1 MAMEGPDITAT
12 TAVIDNGSFGR
23 REIRFETGR
32 LAQQAAGAVAVYLDD
47 DTMVLSA
54 TAVSNRPKDQ
64 FDFFPLPVDLED
76 WLYASGRTPSSFFP
90 RERRPRTHAI
100 LAARLTDRPLRPAFV
115 KGLRNEVQFV
125 LTVLANGPDDDYDV
139 VGINGAS
146 ASTQISGLPFSGPI
160 GAVRIALMPT
170 PQGGQ
175 WVAFPTFSQLDEAV
189 FSMEIGR
196 AHV

>member
-12 TAVIDNGSFGR
+12 TAVIDNGDYGR
-23 REIRFETGR
+23 CEIRFETVR

-47 DTMVLSA
+47 VTMVVSA
-54 TAVSNRPKDQ
+54 TAVSNKPKYQ
-64 FDFFPLPVDLED
+64 FDFFPLTVDVEERM
-76 WLYASGRTPSSFFP
+76 YSTGRIPGPFFP
-90 RERRPRTHAI
+90 PACRPGTDAI

-115 KGLRNEVQFV
+115 KGLRNEVQVV
-125 LTVLANGPDDDYDV
+125 LTIMASAPDDAYDV

-170 PQGGQ
+170 AQGGQ
-175 WVAFPTFSQLDEAV
+175 WV
-189 FSMEIGR
+189 
-196 AHV
+196 